1 MNFKVFI
8 EIPAKSSVKYEIDE
22 ETHLIEVDRFLHTAL
37 VYPFN
42 YGFIMNTVAED
53 DDPLDALVLSP
64 TPVIPGV
71 TIKCRAIGIM
81 EMEDEGGIDNKI
93 IAIPQKKVDPELA
106 DITDLKDL
114 SKHTLNKIKHFFEQ
128 YKALEPGKWVKV
140 KSFRGR
146 LAAEKAIKR
155 ASK

>member
-1 MNFKVFI
+1 MKFKVFI

-22 ETHLIEVDRFLHTAL
+22 QTHLIRVDRFLHTAL

-42 YGFIMNTVAED
+42 YGFIMDTVGED
-53 DDPLDALVLSP
+53 GDPLDALVLSP

-71 TIKCRAIGIM
+71 TIKCRAIGFM

-93 IAIPQKKVDPELA
+93 ICVPDKKLDPELA
-106 DITDLKDL
+106 DIEDIKDL
-114 SKHTLNKIKHFFEQ
+114 SKHSLNKIRHFFEQ

-140 KSFRGR
+140 KSFCGR
-146 LAAEKAIKR
+146 LAAEKEIKKS
-155 ASK
+155 SK